1 MLGRFSR
8 TVYGKDVAKV
18 ADRQLGSARDWARGV
33 EPVETNSC
41 RLIFKQ
47 GRSVRGDRKKEERER
62 KVRDEAQNGKLRGD
76 DACFKADHSK

>member
-33 EPVETNSC
+33 EPVETNSR
-41 RLIFKQ
+41 RLIFKRD
-47 GRSVRGDRKKEERER
+47 RSVKGGEKKEEE
-62 KVRDEAQNGKLRGD
+62 KEK
-76 DACFKADHSK
+76 